1 MMNDLPEGKDSK
13 INETILLIDGHGLA
27 FRGFYALPEM
37 NAPDGTPTNAV
48 LGFMNM
54 LLKAVDEWKPDGVG
68 IFFDPKGPTARDEMY
83 GAYKEGRRPTP
94 DNFKAQLPLILELSR
109 ALGYPVFVQG
119 GTEADD
125 MIASTARA
133 LSRGGYG
140 ALILSADKDL
150 LQTLGRGVRMARPS
164 KGISD
169 FNMYSERSF
178 TDEYGFPPA
187 AMADYLALVGDAVDN
202 IPGVSGIGDKTARGL
217 LVKYGSLDA
226 IYGALDLLPDAQRKK
241 LEAGR
246 EEAYRSL
253 SLVVPLEVEP
263 IPAELLRRTEV
274 DMSAAY
280 ALCSRLGLK
289 KIISRLGLEGAPEKP
304 NISLTEARAET
315 RAVAARDEPSDFS
328 LDGEET
334 LVLADGIIMTEDGE
348 WRELAGARETLE
360 AWAERAKRG
369 GENGKKLIL
378 AGYGAWCER
387 EQFLAECPEIIRD
400 AELAHYFLHPDAKS
414 HFLNDMLPDKYIL
427 GAYAGSNA
435 ALAAE
440 ILSLWRELSAAKYA
454 SNMEKVMT
462 SIDAPLVPVLAELSA
477 NGLFTDVNILTELD
491 AELRARIGDLERG
504 ISDAAGGSINLNSP
518 KQVGELLF
526 ERLGLPVIKK
536 TKTGASTD
544 MEVLDELSR
553 LPEPMCRVPSM
564 LLEFREYS
572 KMSSGFVEPF
582 IHYAER
588 SPDHRIRSTFLH
600 TATGTGRLASRDP
613 NVQNLPV
620 FGEWAEKFR
629 SAIKPAD
636 GLFGGKG
643 VYVAADY
650 SQIELR
656 VLAHLSGEE
665 RLVES
670 FAGNRDIHSE
680 TASWVFG
687 AAPEDITQEQRRF
700 AKTVNFGLIY
710 GMGAHGL
717 AARMGITR
725 YRAVELIDK
734 YFSVLPKVRDY
745 LTNSALSAKER
756 GFTESIFGRVRPLAE
771 VTTTEGRG
779 GASMDRVA
787 VNTPIQSAASDI
799 AKIAMIKLD
808 KALDK
813 TRARMALQVHD
824 SLICETSEEFADEVE
839 ALLVKTMEGIE
850 CLNVPLK
857 AVPKRGRTLA
867 EV

>member
-1 MMNDLPEGKDSK
+1 MNDMPNDGGGK
-13 INETILLIDGHGLA
+13 INETMLLIDGHGLA

-94 DNFKAQLPLILELSR
+94 ESFKAQLPLILELSR
-109 ALGYPVFVQG
+109 ALGYPVFVRG

-133 LSRGGYG
+133 LSRGGYR
-140 ALILSADKDL
+140 ALILSVDKDL
-150 LQTLGRGVRMARPS
+150 MQTLGCGVRMARPS
-164 KGISD
+164 RGISD

-226 IYGALDLLPDAQRKK
+226 IYNALASLPDAQRKK

-253 SLVVPLEVEP
+253 SLVVPLDVEP
-263 IPAELLRRTEV
+263 IPAALLRKGEL

-289 KIISRLGLEGAPEKP
+289 KLISRLGLEASPEKS
-304 NISLTEARAET
+304 NIPVAET
-315 RAVAARDEPSDFS
+315 RSETRTFAAREEPSDFA
-328 LDGEET
+328 LDGEDT
-334 LVLADGIIMTEDGE
+334 LVLSDGVIMTEGGE
-348 WRELAGARETLE
+348 WRELSGARIALE
-360 AWAERAKRG
+360 AWASGA
-369 GENGKKLIL
+369 ENGKKLIL
-378 AGYGAWCER
+378 AGYGAWCEK
-387 EQFLAECPEIIRD
+387 EQFLAERPEIIRD
-400 AELAHYFLHPDAKS
+400 VELAHYFLHPDAKS
-414 HFLNDMLPDKYIL
+414 HSLRDTLDKYML
-427 GAYAGSNA
+427 GVYAGGEA
-435 ALAAE
+435 ALAADV
-440 ILSLWRELSAAKYA
+440 LSLWRGLSAAKHS
-454 SNMEKVMT
+454 SNMERVMT
-462 SIDAPLVPVLAELSA
+462 GIDAPLVPILAELSA
-477 NGLFTDVNILTELD
+477 NGLFTDVKLLRELD
-491 AELRARIGDLERG
+491 AELRARIDDLERG
-504 ISDAAGGSINLNSP
+504 ISDAAGGSVNLNSP

-526 ERLGLPVIKK
+526 GRLGLPVIKK

-582 IHYAER
+582 IHYAEN
-588 SPDHRIRSTFLH
+588 SPDSRIRSTFLH

-613 NVQNLPV
+613 NVQNLPA

-629 SAIKPAD
+629 SAIKPRD
-636 GLFGGKG
+636 GLFGERG

-670 FAGNRDIHSE
+670 FANNRDIHSE

-687 AAPEDITQEQRRF
+687 APPEDITQEQRRF

-745 LTNSALSAKER
+745 LTNSAAAAKER
-756 GFTESIFGRVRPLAE
+756 GFTESIFGRIRPLAE

-779 GASMDRVA
+779 GASIDRVA

-813 TRARMALQVHD
+813 THARMALQVHD
-824 SLICETSEEFADEVE
+824 SLICETSEDFAGEVE

-850 CLNVPLK
+850 VLSVPLK
-857 AVPKRGRTLA
+857 AIPKRGRTLA